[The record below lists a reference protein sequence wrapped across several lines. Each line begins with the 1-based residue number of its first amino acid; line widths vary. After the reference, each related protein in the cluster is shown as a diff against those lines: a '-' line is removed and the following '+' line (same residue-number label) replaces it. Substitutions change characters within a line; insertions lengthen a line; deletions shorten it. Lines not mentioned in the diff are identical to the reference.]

1 VAPRKPTRSKAR
13 ATKSAPA
20 KAVTREKKAS
30 GRTAPARR
38 PRAVTAAKPGR
49 ARRGGADGPT
59 RGAVIIRRVAQHL
72 PETLVATAHL
82 ILAEAPD
89 RIFSLR
95 ERRRMGIRYVRVA
108 KPEETPSV
116 MGAEAVRAVL
126 AGEDPASIDLLVTAT
141 TTPADHEMWSLPAK
155 IAQRVG
161 ATRASCFGFGDCGCA
176 APFAALRTLL
186 PLLAAPDGPRRA
198 VIVGAAVTPGKH
210 FFVPDTIV
218 GDGAGA
224 ILLERVDEVPPGALE
239 VVRADYTTRCDLV
252 DAFGCPAGVGLLR
265 QKGRL
270 DADDFTLMPKDREQF
285 ARLAD
290 TNGREIVRRLEES
303 LALAGW
309 SLDEL
314 RYVVPDNVSISVAQ
328 ELSDHLALPPSRVFA
343 ENCLHVGHMWGVDF
357 FVNLSSVV
365 NDVGLEPGQKIASLG
380 FGLGEHYGVLL
391 ARAT

>member
-1 VAPRKPTRSKAR
+1 MAPRKPTRSKAR

-176 APFAALRTLL
+176 APFAALL